1 MNWFERH
8 LNTTVLLSWLASFL
22 LFIMLIAFGAFVL
35 EPYIS
40 PGGLAD
46 YVSAWVVML
55 IFVASPLFVEGWFLR
70 KKNRSLWWLL
80 MLYFVPF
87 GVIVFFC
94 LKDRSEQASQRRYW

>member
-1 MNWFERH
+1 MNWFERR
-8 LNTTVLLSWLASFL
+8 LNTTVLLSWLASYL
-22 LFIMLIAFGAFVL
+22 LFFVLIAFGAFVL
-35 EPYIS
+35 DPYIS

-46 YVSAWVVML
+46 NVSMWVVFL
-55 IFVASPLFVEGWFLR
+55 VLVALPLPVEWWFLR

-87 GVIVFFC
+87 GTIVFFH